1 MLPGEAGQLVY
12 AGMNTD
18 LERGPRPK
26 MQTLGSFKRQRST
39 LATLNLIAL
48 ATLLLIHTFFAN
60 HFGMPTPTL
69 LIMLAAAFLLRT
81 VELIWVQARTLPLSH
96 YGLQVLTAGS
106 VVLNFV
112 LAFTAALLT
121 NRPDAQYFVL
131 LAMPIVEAAFTF
143 SLFSTLGITTVAG
156 MLNFLWIVLYVGRHG
171 PIPANEYFD
180 AGTISLIYGFVGV
193 LVWMLVNDLRANQV
207 ELARNMSELEQTR
220 ERLLIEEKLAA
231 VGRLSSAI
239 AHEIRNPVAM
249 ISSSLATATRGV
261 VDPEQRAMMFDIAAK
276 EAARLEGLTNDFLAY
291 ARPRPAMKSVNN
303 VADVLAY
310 VGDLSRAHADS
321 KGVSLAVKAPDEL
334 LCDCDPAGLQQL
346 LLNLVM
352 NAIDASP
359 PLATVT
365 LSGKEV
371 AGRVLIEVENRGDGI
386 APDDLRHIF
395 EPFFTTKPRGTGLGL
410 AIARAVARSQG
421 GDLTLTEN
429 GPERVRFSVNMPAAT
444 EAAIAMV
451 KS

>member
-1 MLPGEAGQLVY
+1 
-12 AGMNTD
+12 MNTD
-18 LERGPRPK
+18 LERGPRSIP
-26 MQTLGSFKRQRST
+26 QTLGSFKRQQST
-39 LATLNLIAL
+39 LAILNLVAL

-69 LIMLAAAFLLRT
+69 LIMLATAFLLRA
-81 VELIWVQARTLPLSH
+81 VELIWVQARTSPLSH
-96 YGLQVLTAGS
+96 YGLQILTSGS
-106 VVLNFV
+106 VVLNLA

-131 LAMPIVEAAFTF
+131 LAMPIIEAAFTF
-143 SLFSTLGITTVAG
+143 SLFGTLGITIVAG
-156 MLNFLWIVLYVGRHG
+156 MLNFLWIVLYVWRHG
-171 PIPANEYFD
+171 QIQPNEYFD
-180 AGTISLIYGFVGV
+180 AATISLIYGFVGV

-207 ELARNMSELEQTR
+207 ELAQNMSELEQTR
-220 ERLLIEEKLAA
+220 ERLLMEEKLAA

-249 ISSSLATATRGV
+249 ISSSLATATRGA
-261 VDPEQRAMMFDIAAK
+261 VDPEQREMMFDIAAK
-276 EAARLEGLTNDFLAY
+276 EATRLEQLTNDFLAY
-291 ARPRPAMKSVNN
+291 ARPRPPTKFVND
-303 VADVLAY
+303 VADLLAY
-310 VGDLSRAHADS
+310 VADLSRAHADS
-321 KGVSLAVKAPDEL
+321 RSVSLTVNAPDEL

-359 PLATVT
+359 PAATVT
-365 LSGKEV
+365 LTGKEV

-386 APDDLRHIF
+386 APDQLGRIF

-410 AIARAVARSQG
+410 AIARTIARSQG

-429 GPERVRFSVNMPAAT
+429 GPERVRFSVSLPATT
-444 EAAIAMV
+444 EVSVEMV
-451 KS
+451 KR

>member
-1 MLPGEAGQLVY
+1 M
-12 AGMNTD
+12 
-18 LERGPRPK
+18 
-26 MQTLGSFKRQRST
+26 MQTLESFKRQQST
-39 LATLNLIAL
+39 VAILNLAAL
-48 ATLLLIHTFFAN
+48 ATLLLIHTFFAD
-60 HFGMPTPTL
+60 HFGLPTPTL
-69 LIMLAAAFLLRT
+69 VIMLAAAFLLRA
-81 VELIWVQARTLPLSH
+81 VELIWVQARTSPLSH
-96 YGLQVLTAGS
+96 YGLQFLTSAS

-131 LAMPIVEAAFTF
+131 LAMPIIEAAFTF
-143 SLFSTLGITTVAG
+143 SLFGTLGITIVAG

-171 PIPANEYFD
+171 QIQPSEYFE
-180 AGTISLIYGFVGV
+180 AGTISLIYAFVGV

-207 ELARNMSELEQTR
+207 ELARNMSELEQAR

-249 ISSSLATATRGV
+249 ISSSLATATRGAL
-261 VDPEQRAMMFDIAAK
+261 DPEQREMMFNIAAK
-276 EAARLEGLTNDFLAY
+276 EAMRLEQLTNDFLAY
-291 ARPRPAMKSVNN
+291 ARPRPLTKSINN
-303 VADVLAY
+303 VADLLAY
-310 VGDLSRAHADS
+310 VADLSRAHADS
-321 KGVSLAVKAPDEL
+321 RSVSLTVNAPDEL

-352 NAIDASP
+352 NAIDAFSAP
-359 PLATVT
+359 ATVT
-365 LSGKEV
+365 LTGREV

-386 APDDLRHIF
+386 APDQVGRIF

-410 AIARAVARSQG
+410 AIARTIARSQG

-429 GPERVRFSVNMPAAT
+429 GPERVRFSVNLPATA
-444 EAAIAMV
+444 EVSVEMV
-451 KS
+451 KR

>member
-1 MLPGEAGQLVY
+1 
-12 AGMNTD
+12 MNTD
-18 LERGPRPK
+18 LERGPRSIP
-26 MQTLGSFKRQRST
+26 QTLGSFKRQQST
-39 LATLNLIAL
+39 LAILNLVAL

-60 HFGMPTPTL
+60 HFGLPTPTL
-69 LIMLAAAFLLRT
+69 LAMLGAAFLLRA
-81 VELIWVQARTLPLSH
+81 VELIWVQARTSPLSH
-96 YGLQVLTAGS
+96 YGLQILTSGS
-106 VVLNFV
+106 VVLNLA

-131 LAMPIVEAAFTF
+131 LAMPIIEAAFTF
-143 SLFSTLGITTVAG
+143 SLFGTLGITIVAG
-156 MLNFLWIVLYVGRHG
+156 MLNFLWIVLYVWRHG
-171 PIPANEYFD
+171 QIQPNEYFD
-180 AGTISLIYGFVGV
+180 AATISLIYGFVGV
-193 LVWMLVNDLRANQV
+193 LVWMLVNDLRANQA
-207 ELARNMSELEQTR
+207 ELLRNISELEETR

-249 ISSSLATATRGV
+249 ISSSLATATRGA
-261 VDPEQRAMMFDIAAK
+261 VDPEQREMMFDIAAK
-276 EAARLEGLTNDFLAY
+276 EANRLEQLTNDFLAY
-291 ARPRPAMKSVNN
+291 ARPRPPAKSVNN
-303 VADVLAY
+303 VADLLAY
-310 VGDLSRAHADS
+310 VADLSRARADS
-321 KGVSLAVKAPDEL
+321 NSVRVAVNVPDEL

-365 LSGKEV
+365 LSGKET
-371 AGRVLIEVENRGDGI
+371 AGRVLIEVENRGEGI

-410 AIARAVARSQG
+410 AIAHTIARSQG

-429 GPERVRFSVNMPAAT
+429 GPERVRFSVIMPATA
-444 EAAIAMV
+444 EVSLEMV
-451 KS
+451 RH